1 MGFRQPPSRGP
12 GYEETMSTLIYS
24 HPACFEHRPGSGHP
38 ESPERLKAVL
48 AALQKP
54 EFSELQWAEA
64 PLGTREQVLMVH
76 TEGYV
81 SDVEEISPR
90 HGTMPLD
97 GGDTVMSPGS
107 LEAVMRCVGAAC
119 AGVDKV
125 MNKEVDNV
133 FCATRPC
140 GHHATPNRAMGF
152 CIYNQAA
159 IAAVYAKERH
169 MLERVAVID
178 FDVHHGNGTQ
188 DAFYNDPSLFYGS
201 THQSP
206 LYPGTGSRAETGVAG
221 NIVNVPLPPGCNSE
235 VFRSQVTS
243 ELMPK
248 LRAFNPELII
258 ISAGFD
264 AHMLDPL
271 AGLNFKDED
280 YRWITEE
287 LKELAEE
294 CCEGRIVSILEGG
307 YSLDGLASSTA
318 AHVKALM
325 S

>member
-1 MGFRQPPSRGP
+1 
-12 GYEETMSTLIYS
+12 MSTLIYS
-24 HPACFEHRPGSGHP
+24 HPACFEHRPGPGHP

-76 TEGYV
+76 SEGYV

-107 LEAVMRCVGAAC
+107 MEAVMRCVGAAC

-125 MNKEVDNV
+125 MSKEVDNV

-188 DAFYNDPSLFYGS
+188 DAFYNDPGLFYGS

-206 LYPGTGSRAETGVAG
+206 LYPGTGSRAETGVSG
-221 NIVNVPLPPGCNSE
+221 NIVNVPLPPGCTSE

-243 ELMPK
+243 ELLPK
-248 LRAFNPELII
+248 LRAFNPELLI

-287 LKELAEE
+287 LLQVAEE
-294 CCEGRIVSILEGG
+294 CCEGRVVSILEGG

-318 AHVKALM
+318 AHVRALM

>member
-1 MGFRQPPSRGP
+1 M
-12 GYEETMSTLIYS
+12 TTLVYS
-24 HPACFEHRPGSGHP
+24 HPACFEHRPGPGHP

-54 EFSELQWAEA
+54 DFAELQWAEA

-76 TEGYV
+76 TEDFV
-81 SDVEEISPR
+81 ADVEDASPR
-90 HGTMPLD
+90 QGTMPLD

-125 MNKEVDNV
+125 LAKEVDNV

-188 DAFYNDPSLFYGS
+188 DAFYNDPALFYGS

-221 NIVNVPLPPGCNSE
+221 NIVNVPLPPGCASD
-235 VFRSQVTS
+235 VFRSQVS
-243 ELMPK
+243 NELLPK

-287 LKELAEE
+287 LKQVAEE

-307 YSLDGLASSTA
+307 YSLDGLASATE

>member
-1 MGFRQPPSRGP
+1 
-12 GYEETMSTLIYS
+12 
-24 HPACFEHRPGSGHP
+24 
-38 ESPERLKAVL
+38 
-48 AALQKP
+48 
-54 EFSELQWAEA
+54 
-64 PLGTREQVLMVH
+64 
-76 TEGYV
+76 
-81 SDVEEISPR
+81 
-90 HGTMPLD
+90 
-97 GGDTVMSPGS
+97 
-107 LEAVMRCVGAAC
+107 
-119 AGVDKV
+119 
-125 MNKEVDNV
+125 
-133 FCATRPC
+133 
-140 GHHATPNRAMGF
+140 MGF

-159 IAAVYAKERH
+159 IAAVHAKEHH
-169 MLERVAVID
+169 MLERIAVID

-188 DAFYNDPSLFYGS
+188 DAFFDDPALFYGS

-206 LYPGTGSRAETGVAG
+206 LYPGTGSRAETGVAN

-243 ELMPK
+243 DLLPK

-307 YSLDGLASSTA
+307 SRLDGLASGTA

>member
-1 MGFRQPPSRGP
+1 M
-12 GYEETMSTLIYS
+12 TTLIYS

-48 AALQKP
+48 GALQKP

-125 MNKEVDNV
+125 MNKDVDNV

-188 DAFYNDPSLFYGS
+188 DAFYNDPALFYGS

-206 LYPGTGSRAETGVAG
+206 LYPGTGSRAETGVSG

-235 VFRSQVTS
+235 VFRSQVTND
-243 ELMPK
+243 LLPK
-248 LRAFNPELII
+248 IRAFNPELII

-264 AHMLDPL
+264 AHTLDPL

-287 LKELAEE
+287 LKEIAEE

-307 YSLDGLASSTA
+307 YSLDGLASSTE

>member
-1 MGFRQPPSRGP
+1 
-12 GYEETMSTLIYS
+12 MSTLIYS
-24 HPACFEHRPGSGHP
+24 HPACFEHRPGPGHP

-48 AALQKP
+48 GALQKP
-54 EFSELQWAEA
+54 DFAELKWREA
-64 PLGTREQVLMVH
+64 PLGTREQVLLVH
-76 TEGYV
+76 TEDYV
-81 SDVEEISPR
+81 SDVEEVSPR

-107 LEAVMRCVGAAC
+107 MEAVLRCVGAAC
-119 AGVDKV
+119 AGVDAV
-125 MNKEVDNV
+125 MNGEADNV

-159 IAAVYAKERH
+159 IAAVHAKEHH

-188 DAFYNDPSLFYGS
+188 DAFFDDPALFYGS

-206 LYPGTGSRAETGVAG
+206 LYPGTGSRAETGVAN
-221 NIVNVPLPPGCNSE
+221 NIVNVPLPPGCDSA
-235 VFRSQVTS
+235 VFRSQVES
-243 ELMPK
+243 ELLPK
-248 LRAFNPELII
+248 LRAFNPEIII

-264 AHMLDPL
+264 AHTLDPL

-280 YRWITEE
+280 YRWITEQ
-287 LKELAEE
+287 LKEIAEE
-294 CCEGRIVSILEGG
+294 CCGGRIVSILEGG
-307 YSLDGLASSTA
+307 YSLDGLASSTEV
-318 AHVKALM
+318 HVKALM

>member
-1 MGFRQPPSRGP
+1 M
-12 GYEETMSTLIYS
+12 TTLIYS
-24 HPACFEHRPGSGHP
+24 HPACFEHRPGAGHP
-38 ESPERLKAVL
+38 ESPERLRAVL
-48 AALQKP
+48 AVLQTP
-54 EFSELQWAEA
+54 EFADAKWREA
-64 PLGTREQVLMVH
+64 PLGTREQVLLVH
-76 TEGYV
+76 TEDFV
-81 SDVEEISPR
+81 EDVENAAPKQGI
-90 HGTMPLD
+90 MPLD

-107 LEAVMRCVGAAC
+107 MEAVMRCVGAAC
-119 AGVDKV
+119 EGVDLV
-125 MNKEVDNV
+125 MNKEVKNV

-159 IAAVYAKERH
+159 IAAVHAKEHH
-169 MLERVAVID
+169 MLERVAVVD

-188 DAFYNDPSLFYGS
+188 DAFFDDPALFYAS

-206 LYPGTGSRAETGVAG
+206 LYPGTGSRAETGVAN

-235 VFRSQVTS
+235 VFRSQVTN
-243 ELMPK
+243 ELLPA
-248 LRAFNPELII
+248 LRAFNPQLLI

-264 AHMLDPL
+264 AHTLDPL
-271 AGLNFKDED
+271 AGLNFTDED

-287 LKELAEE
+287 LMQVAEE
-294 CCEGRIVSILEGG
+294 CCEGRVVSILEGG
-307 YSLDGLASSTA
+307 YSLEGLASATA